1 MTEEHRASIPQG
13 LTQWPCGQRSAEGLE
28 RPHGLTF
35 VLFSLTLQQN
45 LVWAVMIAIPL
56 VTVLYVLVNISYLL
70 VMSPSEILSSDAMAV
85 SWG

>member
-1 MTEEHRASIPQG
+1 M
-13 LTQWPCGQRSAEGLE
+13 
-28 RPHGLTF
+28 LTF

-70 VMSPSEILSSDAMAV
+70 AMSPSEILSSDAMAV

>member
-1 MTEEHRASIPQG
+1 M
-13 LTQWPCGQRSAEGLE
+13 
-28 RPHGLTF
+28 LTF

-70 VMSPSEILSSDAMAV
+70 VMSPLEILSSDAMAV
-85 SWG
+85 SGG

>member
-1 MTEEHRASIPQG
+1 MI
-13 LTQWPCGQRSAEGLE
+13 
-28 RPHGLTF
+28 TF
-35 VLFSLTLQQN
+35 VLFSRTLQQN